1 MLILCGKMAAGK
13 DSAQKE
19 LIKMGMESVVSYTTR
34 PPRPGEVDGIA
45 YHFITK
51 EEFLEKEK
59 QGFFAETTSYNVA
72 SGYTWYYGSAV
83 KDLTDDKVII
93 LNPEGLRKI
102 KKIKSLKPIS
112 FYINA
117 DKTIIME
124 RAKKRGDNTDEVL
137 RRLIA
142 DDFDF
147 ADINSYIDF
156 SIRSDFGLSP
166 KVIAEMILNT
176 YKKALEEVDEN

>member
-1 MLILCGKMAAGK
+1 MLLLCGKSCTGK
-13 DSAQKE
+13 STIIEELRKLGIKE
-19 LIKMGMESVVSYTTR
+19 VVSYSTR

-51 EEFLEKEK
+51 EEFFEKEK

-72 SGYTWYYGSAV
+72 SGETWHYGSAME
-83 KDLTDDKVII
+83 DLTDDKVII
-93 LNPEGLRKI
+93 VNPHGLKQIRKMKQLNPI
-102 KKIKSLKPIS
+102 AFHIIAS
-112 FYINA
+112 
-117 DKTIIME
+117 KTTILD

-147 ADINSYIDF
+147 EDINNYIDF
-156 SIRSDFGLSP
+156 AFRNDLGLSP
-166 KVIAEMILNT
+166 KVMAEMILNT
-176 YKKALEEVDEN
+176 YKKVMKEKNN

>member
-1 MLILCGKMAAGK
+1 MCSGK
-13 DSAQKE
+13 DTTQKE
-19 LIKMGMESVVSYTTR
+19 LINMGMNSVVSYTTR

-72 SGYTWYYGSAV
+72 SGDTWYYGSSV

-117 DKTIIME
+117 DKTTIME
-124 RAKKRGDNTDEVL
+124 RAKKRGDNTDEVS

-156 SIRSDFGLSP
+156 SIRSDLGLSP
-166 KVIAEMILNT
+166 KVMAEMILDI
-176 YKKALEEVDEN
+176 YKKVMEEKNN